1 MGSAIASGLHLA
13 QKKLLASTEIKLS
26 ICNRSQEKLD
36 KLSEKIDFTAYE
48 KIEEM
53 VSLEKP
59 NLLIIA
65 VKPKDISE
73 ILNSLKNISTEC
85 VIISILAGISIKTI
99 EDKFPSN
106 PVFRA
111 MPNTPAQ
118 IGSGITALIHNKHS
132 NDEHKSL
139 VKGIFNAVGDV
150 IFIDDE
156 NKMHAVT
163 ALSGSGPAYFFFL
176 AEALIQ
182 AGINQGLSL
191 NEASI
196 LVNKTFLGSG
206 LLLNST
212 RENTET
218 GVSEQCHETINE
230 GLVAERTSSRLRRT
244 NDRSV
249 LLVHEDHE
257 DDENAEIGVRL
268 QAHES
273 PEKLRKAVTSPN
285 GTTHAAITSLENNG
299 FLEIINQAVQAA
311 SQRSKEL
318 AAS

>member
-1 MGSAIASGLHLA
+1 MGSAIASGIYSS
-13 QKKLLASTEIKLS
+13 QKKILLANTEIKLS

-48 KIEEM
+48 KIEEI

-85 VIISILAGISIKTI
+85 VIISILAGVSIKTI
-99 EDKFPSN
+99 EDRFPFN
-106 PVFRA
+106 PIFRA

-118 IGSGITALIHNKHS
+118 ISSGITALIHNKHS

-139 VKGIFNAVGDV
+139 VEGIFNAVGDV

-191 NEASI
+191 EEASI
-196 LVNKTFLGSG
+196 LVNKTFFGSG

-230 GLVAERTSSRLRRT
+230 
-244 NDRSV
+244 
-249 LLVHEDHE
+249 
-257 DDENAEIGVRL
+257 
-268 QAHES
+268 S
-273 PEKLRKAVTSPN
+273 PAKLRKAVTSPN

-311 SQRSKEL
+311 SARSQEL
-318 AAS
+318 ATS

>member
-1 MGSAIASGLHLA
+1 VGKNILNLSIIGAGAMGSAIASGIHLA
-13 QKKLLASTEIKLS
+13 QKKILANPEIKVPEQYENTEIKLS

-36 KLSEKIDFTAYE
+36 KLSKKIDFTAYE

-53 VSLEKP
+53 ISSEKP

-73 ILNSLKNISTEC
+73 ILNSLEGISSEC
-85 VIISILAGISIKTI
+85 IIVSVLAGINIKTI
-99 EDKFPSN
+99 EDRFPFN
-106 PVFRA
+106 PIFRA

-118 IGSGITALIHNKHS
+118 IGSGITALTYNKHC
-132 NDEHKSL
+132 NDEHKNL
-139 VKGIFNAVGDV
+139 VQEIFHAVGDV

-191 NEASI
+191 EEASI

-206 LLLNST
+206 LLLNSSN
-212 RENTET
+212 EAI
-218 GVSEQCHETINE
+218 INE
-230 GLVAERTSSRLRRT
+230 SLNSRSS
-244 NDRSV
+244 NP
-249 LLVHEDHE
+249 
-257 DDENAEIGVRL
+257 
-268 QAHES
+268 S
-273 PEKLRKAVTSPN
+273 PETLRKAVTSPN
-285 GTTHAAITSLENNG
+285 GTTHAAISSLENNG
-299 FLEIINQAVQAA
+299 FLEIINQAIQAA

-318 AAS
+318 AGS

>member
-1 MGSAIASGLHLA
+1 MRKNILNLSIIGAGAMGSAIASGIYLS
-13 QKKLLASTEIKLS
+13 QKNSEDLFTNPKENLKIELS

-36 KLSEKIDFTAYE
+36 ELSKKIDFTAYQ

-53 VSLEKP
+53 ISIEKP

-73 ILNSLKNISTEC
+73 ILDSLKSIGTEC
-85 VIISILAGISIKTI
+85 IIISILAGISIKTI
-99 EDKFPSN
+99 EDKFPLN
-106 PVFRA
+106 PIFRA

-118 IGSGITALIHNKHS
+118 IRSGITALTYNKHS

-139 VKGIFNAVGDV
+139 VEEIFNAVGDI

-191 NEASI
+191 NEASV
-196 LVNKTFLGSG
+196 LVNKTFTGSG

-218 GVSEQCHETINE
+218 SVREQCHDTLN
-230 GLVAERTSSRLRRT
+230 V
-244 NDRSV
+244 
-249 LLVHEDHE
+249 
-257 DDENAEIGVRL
+257 
-268 QAHES
+268 S
-273 PEKLRKAVTSPN
+273 PVKLRKAVTSPN

-299 FLEIINQAVQAA
+299 FSEIINQAVQAA
-311 SQRSKEL
+311 SARSQEL
-318 AAS
+318 ANS

>member
-1 MGSAIASGLHLA
+1 VEKNILNLSIIGAGAMGSAIASGIHLA
-13 QKKLLASTEIKLS
+13 QKKILANPEIKVPEQYENTEIKLS

-36 KLSEKIDFTAYE
+36 KLSKKIDFTAYE

-53 VSLEKP
+53 ISSEKP

-73 ILNSLKNISTEC
+73 ILNSLEGISSEC
-85 VIISILAGISIKTI
+85 IIVSVLAGINIKTI
-99 EDKFPSN
+99 EDRFPFN
-106 PVFRA
+106 PIFRA

-118 IGSGITALIHNKHS
+118 IGSGITALTYNKHC
-132 NDEHKSL
+132 NDEHKNL
-139 VKGIFNAVGDV
+139 VQEIFHAVGDV

-191 NEASI
+191 EEASI

-206 LLLNST
+206 LLLNSSN
-212 RENTET
+212 EAI
-218 GVSEQCHETINE
+218 INE
-230 GLVAERTSSRLRRT
+230 SLNSRSS
-244 NDRSV
+244 NP
-249 LLVHEDHE
+249 
-257 DDENAEIGVRL
+257 
-268 QAHES
+268 S
-273 PEKLRKAVTSPN
+273 PETLRKAVTSPN
-285 GTTHAAITSLENNG
+285 GTTHAAISSLENNG
-299 FLEIINQAVQAA
+299 FLEIINQAIQAA

-318 AAS
+318 AGS

>member
-1 MGSAIASGLHLA
+1 VGKNILNLSIIGAGAMGSAIASGIHLA
-13 QKKLLASTEIKLS
+13 QKKILANPEIKVPERYENTEIKLS
-26 ICNRSQEKLD
+26 ICNRGQEKLD
-36 KLSEKIDFTAYE
+36 KLSKKIDFTAYE

-53 VSLEKP
+53 ISSEKP

-73 ILNSLKNISTEC
+73 ILNSLKSISSEC
-85 VIISILAGISIKTI
+85 IIVSVLAGINIKTI
-99 EDKFPSN
+99 EDRFPFN
-106 PVFRA
+106 PIFRA

-118 IGSGITALIHNKHS
+118 IGSGITALTYNKHC
-132 NDEHKSL
+132 NDEHKNL
-139 VKGIFNAVGDV
+139 IEEIFHAVGDV

-191 NEASI
+191 EEASI

-206 LLLNST
+206 LLLNS
-212 RENTET
+212 
-218 GVSEQCHETINE
+218 SNE
-230 GLVAERTSSRLRRT
+230 GAMNESVNSRS
-244 NDRSV
+244 N
-249 LLVHEDHE
+249 
-257 DDENAEIGVRL
+257 NP
-268 QAHES
+268 S
-273 PEKLRKAVTSPN
+273 PETLRKAVTSPN
-285 GTTHAAITSLENNG
+285 GTTHAAISSLENNG
-299 FLEIINQAVQAA
+299 FSEIINQAIQAA

-318 AAS
+318 AGS